1 MWIVIAV
8 LVATFAAIITEK
20 LRAELAAL
28 TGCCVLLAL
37 RVLSAHD
44 LFPVF
49 GNEAIITVGAMF
61 VLSAALE
68 RTGVIGSVSRVLQ
81 ALPVRSERMVLLLL
95 LPPVVAV
102 SAFVNNTPVVVVFL
116 PIIVTLAK
124 RHDLSASKLLMP
136 LSFASILGGSTTLIG
151 TSTNLV
157 TSSAGQ
163 RLGLAPIGMFEMAP
177 LGMLLAA
184 VGLIVLLVFAPRVL
198 PRRETVTSM
207 LDGPSERQFLT
218 EAFVPAGSSLV
229 GRTARAALSGV
240 LRRGRVLELMRHG
253 EVVEGEP
260 GDISLEVG
268 DRLRVS
274 VDADSVAAL
283 KERRGLEMSTVAAT
297 DLALGET
304 ESHRRIECVVSPLSE
319 LVGHSLAQADLRERF
334 GVIVLAL
341 HRRGHNLRD
350 RIGDISLQAGDV
362 LLLEASDATIAK
374 LRQGD
379 DLLVLAGGQPTPR
392 RHKRWI
398 AAAAIAAVVTVS
410 ALQILPVAVASL
422 IAVVV
427 VITARCIDAEE
438 AYRAI
443 DWPTLFLIAGM
454 LALGVALEKTQTA
467 EVIARGFVAQVAPF
481 GPWVTLSLII
491 LAASVLTN
499 FLSNNAVAA
508 LLVPLAVETAT
519 LLHADPRPFLI
530 GVAFGASACFATP
543 IGYQTNTLVFGAGG
557 YRFSDFLRLGL
568 PINVLHWALA
578 SVFVPYFWPL

>member
-124 RHDLSASKLLMP
+124 QHNLSASKLLMP

-157 TSSAGQ
+157 ASSAGQ

-184 VGLIVLLVFAPRVL
+184 VGLIILFVFAPRVL

-240 LRRGRVLELMRHG
+240 LRRGRVLELVRHG

-260 GDISLEVG
+260 GDIPLEV
-268 DRLRVS
+268 
-274 VDADSVAAL
+274 
-283 KERRGLEMSTVAAT
+283 AT
-297 DLALGET
+297 DCA
-304 ESHRRIECVVSPLSE
+304 
-319 LVGHSLAQADLRERF
+319 
-334 GVIVLAL
+334 
-341 HRRGHNLRD
+341 
-350 RIGDISLQAGDV
+350 
-362 LLLEASDATIAK
+362 
-374 LRQGD
+374 
-379 DLLVLAGGQPTPR
+379 
-392 RHKRWI
+392 
-398 AAAAIAAVVTVS
+398 
-410 ALQILPVAVASL
+410 
-422 IAVVV
+422 
-427 VITARCIDAEE
+427 
-438 AYRAI
+438 
-443 DWPTLFLIAGM
+443 
-454 LALGVALEKTQTA
+454 
-467 EVIARGFVAQVAPF
+467 
-481 GPWVTLSLII
+481 
-491 LAASVLTN
+491 
-499 FLSNNAVAA
+499 
-508 LLVPLAVETAT
+508 
-519 LLHADPRPFLI
+519 
-530 GVAFGASACFATP
+530 
-543 IGYQTNTLVFGAGG
+543 
-557 YRFSDFLRLGL
+557 
-568 PINVLHWALA
+568 
-578 SVFVPYFWPL
+578 